1 MMSIKNIRMK
11 KQKKNIR
18 MKKQKKNKL
27 INMAGIFYAEKK

>member
-1 MMSIKNIRMK
+1 MSIKNIRMK